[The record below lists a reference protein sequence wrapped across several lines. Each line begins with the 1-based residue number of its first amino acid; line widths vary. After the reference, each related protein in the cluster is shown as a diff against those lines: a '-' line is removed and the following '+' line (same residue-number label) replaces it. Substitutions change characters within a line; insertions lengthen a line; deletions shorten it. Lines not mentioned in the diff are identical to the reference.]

1 MGLIPWQK
9 IHQMHRDAVA
19 SLPAGAESLAET
31 EACPVQGFIIP
42 GKVITVQGHPEFTGP
57 IVKEI
62 LDSRHEMGILSDEI
76 YKDGVDR
83 VYNEHDGVAIAQAFL
98 RFLRE

>member
-1 MGLIPWQK
+1 
-9 IHQMHRDAVA
+9 MHRDAVA
-19 SLPAGAESLAET
+19 SLPAGAEPLAET
-31 EACPVQGFIIP
+31 DICPIQGFVIP

-62 LDSRHEMGILSDEI
+62 LDSRKEMGILTGEI
-76 YKDGVDR
+76 YQSGVDR
-83 VYNEHDGVAIAQAFL
+83 VENEHDGVAIAQAFL